1 MVKYLIKI
9 PQKPLLPDITVWHVT
24 EGDQEWLELSAG
36 QHYWT
41 WDSIDEFL
49 DEVDPN
55 VDPEDLRVRISLD
68 SLEELT
74 DELYRLVSFYRPT
87 GAPGPGQGQLL

>member
-49 DEVDPN
+49 DEVAAG
-55 VDPEDLRVRISLD
+55 IC
-68 SLEELT
+68 
-74 DELYRLVSFYRPT
+74 DENNYPHAHGGFCVNWRPT
-87 GAPGPGQGQLL
+87 TDPGAES